1 MKQHEVK
8 THIEIFS
15 NKKLRE
21 QKLLDTTIKQLSDK
35 GCSVAIRHYDEN
47 GEVLDSLS
55 LGINKTMVNPTIVS
69 REKVREKRKHEAN
82 YDVDKEM
89 QIEMG
94 VLYYRGRRKY
104 DCDGK
109 KGIKVTYKEAAK
121 VILKFFRDVLPV
133 EVNVPCE
140 GEPGGTTT
148 VREPLT
154 GYLRHKKND
163 RNGKDTAVEDLA
175 KAIARRVNK
184 KGQCV
189 IF

>member
-1 MKQHEVK
+1 MKQHEVR

-21 QKLLDTTIKQLSDK
+21 QKLLDTTIKQLADK

-82 YDVDKEM
+82 YDVEKEM

-148 VREPLT
+148 IKEPLT
-154 GYLRHKKND
+154 GYLRYKEID
-163 RNGKDTAVEDLA
+163 LNGKDTAVEDLA
-175 KAIARRVNK
+175 KAIARRVRK